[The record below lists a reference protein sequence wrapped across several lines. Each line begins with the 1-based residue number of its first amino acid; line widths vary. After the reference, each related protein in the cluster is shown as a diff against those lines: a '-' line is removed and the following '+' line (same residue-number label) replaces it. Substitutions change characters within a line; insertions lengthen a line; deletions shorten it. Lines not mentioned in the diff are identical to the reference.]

1 VFNKVIISFCY
12 IMKIYERMYD
22 IGRMLFWI
30 LYAITILNIWDEAP
44 RYLEKADDIFK
55 IFVGL
60 VLMYLCNPWHERP
73 ITVHHKK
80 IIFEAGIM
88 LLLSSSIRS
97 LLHKVP
103 VVKKVVV

>member
-1 VFNKVIISFCY
+1 
-12 IMKIYERMYD
+12 MKIYERMYD
-22 IGRMLFWI
+22 IGRLLFWI
-30 LYAITILNIWDEAP
+30 LYIITILNIWSDAP

-73 ITVHHKK
+73 IGNHHKK

-88 LLLSSSIRS
+88 LLLSSSIRTV
-97 LLHKVP
+97 LQKVP
-103 VVKKVVV
+103 VVKKVVA